1 MNSLNKII
9 LILSLF
15 AWLLIN
21 KAHAQINTDSL
32 HFYLSKVNKS
42 LTKDSIAIYLK
53 EARRFA
59 TGMQSIQL
67 SRIEAKHKRAQGDF
81 ERAYIV
87 YNKSIEKS
95 KANNYKVLEGLL
107 YFDLS
112 NYYYDLNKYEASYEY
127 VVKAKNIIENI
138 SDKALDNYNRNNLKN
153 KQYTRESLLEP
164 ILFNIGVVAHDN
176 NDLDKAEMHY
186 KESLLYFKNKKDSTG
201 QYITLSN
208 LAGINISKKEY
219 KKAIQSN
226 IRILKDYDLKLED
239 ESLVYYNIAI
249 SYFELNDYTSAT
261 IYIDKAINISENI
274 KDELQLI
281 DLRFLKGE
289 IELNM
294 GNISHAKVLLEKS
307 LDGAIAIDDYMIQED
322 LYKLLAKSDMRL
334 KNYEQADVWLDK
346 MIFIK
351 DSLLKT
357 QTNAYYK
364 KINLEE
370 KLNQQ
375 DKILAKEKQAK
386 NLLLWLIFLGIIIGI
401 VSIYAFFISKKN
413 ASKKLLL
420 TRKEIELNESKR
432 EQLRI
437 LEENETKQLQ
447 EELASKKRELM
458 QSILYNKKIKKKID
472 RIIDEIKNLENKTTI
487 IKSDL
492 TKIRKLILRSALDM
506 NKEEVHQSIMNIHEN
521 FFVELLN
528 DYPKLSKTELRVLA
542 FIRLGLST
550 KEIADAQFVSLDA
563 VKKTRYRIRKKINIE
578 STISLEKFIFKY

>member
-42 LTKDSIAIYLK
+42 LTKDLIDIYIK

-67 SRIEAKHKRAQGDF
+67 SRIEAKHKKAQGDF

-186 KESLLYFKNKKDSTG
+186 KESLLYFINKKDSTG

-281 DLRFLKGE
+281 DLRLLKGE

-375 DKILAKEKQAK
+375 DKILAKEKHAK
-386 NLLLWLIFLGIIIGI
+386 NLLLWLIFLGIIMGI

-432 EQLRI
+432 EQLRF